1 MEKVLVLAVL
11 NDKQKEAH
19 FYYSL
24 DELKSLVTTAGGE
37 VIQEIVQ
44 KRTSPHRATYLGKGK
59 LESIKEEHDLE
70 EIDLIIANEEL
81 SGTQIR
87 NLQDELG
94 VRVIDRSQLILDIF
108 AARAQTKEG
117 QLQVELAQYNY
128 MLPRL
133 QGQGLELSRL
143 GGGIGTRGPGETKL
157 ESDRRHILRRIND
170 IEKRLKVIV
179 NRRKQHR
186 SYREKTNTFQI
197 AIVGY
202 TNAGKS
208 TLFNHLTAS
217 DSLQEDKLFATLDP
231 LTRQLRLP
239 TGLEVIITDTVGFI
253 QDLPTGLIAAFKS
266 TLEEV
271 QEADLI
277 YHVVDLSAPNKEDH
291 EETVYRQLKELNAE
305 NIPLITLYNKKDLI
319 SEDSFLP
326 HSVPYLLVS
335 ALSESSIKEILDK
348 TCIMVKEQWDKYHT
362 FIPDERANNLSL
374 LKKKSLVEE
383 VYYEEDKKGYDVIGY
398 VNPTHDIMKVIKEYQ
413 KNDKQYDNDQY

>member
-1 MEKVLVLAVL
+1 MLAVL
-11 NDKQKEAH
+11 NEKQKESH

-24 DELKSLVTTAGGE
+24 DELKSLVITAGGE
-37 VIQEIVQ
+37 VIDQIVQ

-59 LESIKEEHDLE
+59 LESIREEHDLE
-70 EIDLIIANEEL
+70 EIDLVIANEEL

-87 NLQDELG
+87 NLQDELD

-157 ESDRRHILRRIND
+157 ESDRRHILRRINE
-170 IEKRLKVIV
+170 IESRLKVIV

-186 SYREKTNTFQI
+186 SFREKKNTFQI

-253 QDLPTGLIAAFKS
+253 QDLPTGLIAAFRS

-271 QEADLI
+271 KEADLI
-277 YHVVDLSAPNKEDH
+277 YHVVDLSAPNKEEH
-291 EETVYRQLKELNAE
+291 EETVYRQLKELDAE

-319 SEDSFLP
+319 NEDNFLP

-335 ALSESSIKEILDK
+335 AFSENSVRVILDH
-348 TCIMVKEQWDKYHT
+348 TSSMIKEQWDKYQILIT
-362 FIPDERANNLSL
+362 DENANHLSI
-374 LKKKSLVEE
+374 LKKRSLVEE
-383 VYYEEDKKGYDVIGY
+383 VNYDESKEGYEVIGY
-398 VNPTHDIMKVIKEYQ
+398 VNPSHDIMKVIKEYQ
-413 KNDKQYDNDQY
+413 QND

>member
-1 MEKVLVLAVL
+1 MLAVL
-11 NDKQKEAH
+11 NEKQKESH

-24 DELKSLVTTAGGE
+24 DELKSLVITAGGE
-37 VIQEIVQ
+37 VIDQIVQ

-59 LESIKEEHDLE
+59 LESIREEHDLE
-70 EIDLIIANEEL
+70 EIDLVIANEEL

-87 NLQDELG
+87 NLQDELD

-157 ESDRRHILRRIND
+157 ESDRRHILRRINE
-170 IEKRLKVIV
+170 IESRLKVIV

-186 SYREKTNTFQI
+186 SFREKKNTFQI

-253 QDLPTGLIAAFKS
+253 QDLPTGLIAAFRS

-271 QEADLI
+271 KEADLI
-277 YHVVDLSAPNKEDH
+277 YHVVDLSAPNKEEH
-291 EETVYRQLKELNAE
+291 EETVYRQLKELDAE

-319 SEDSFLP
+319 NEDNFLP

-335 ALSESSIKEILDK
+335 AFSENSVREILDH
-348 TCIMVKEQWDKYHT
+348 TSSMIKEQWDKYQILIT
-362 FIPDERANNLSL
+362 DENANHLSI
-374 LKKKSLVEE
+374 LKKRSLVEE
-383 VYYEEDKKGYDVIGY
+383 VNYDESKEGYEVIGY
-398 VNPTHDIMKVIKEYQ
+398 VNPSHDIMKVIKEYQ
-413 KNDKQYDNDQY
+413 QND